1 MKALFGRK
9 VLDLDELKD
18 LTLRAVKEGHKG
30 QPYIIIKEVFLANE
44 YFMDFAG
51 DFLKDQFW
59 IRSEDGGINMNG
71 EVRCVRVNNMDTDE
85 KVLVNSEG
93 YDYPRYTALEID

>member
-18 LTLRAVKEGHKG
+18 LTLRAAKEGHKG
-30 QPYIIIKEVFLANE
+30 QPYIIIREVFLANE

>member
-30 QPYIIIKEVFLANE
+30 QPYIIIREVFLANE

-59 IRSEDGGINMNG
+59 IRSEDGGINING

>member
-30 QPYIIIKEVFLANE
+30 QPYIIIREVFLANE

-71 EVRCVRVNNMDTDE
+71 EVRCVRVNNMDTVE

>member
-30 QPYIIIKEVFLANE
+30 QPYIIIREVFLANK

>member
-30 QPYIIIKEVFLANE
+30 QPYIIIREVFLANE

-59 IRSEDGGINMNG
+59 IRSEDGGINING
-71 EVRCVRVNNMDTDE
+71 EVRCVRVNNMETDE

>member
-9 VLDLDELKD
+9 VLDLEELKD

-30 QPYIIIKEVFLANE
+30 QPYIIIREVFLANE

>member
-18 LTLRAVKEGHKG
+18 LTLRAVKEGNKG
-30 QPYIIIKEVFLANE
+30 QPYIIIREVFLADE

>member
-30 QPYIIIKEVFLANE
+30 QPYIITREVFLANE

-59 IRSEDGGINMNG
+59 IRSEDGGINING

>member
-9 VLDLDELKD
+9 VRDLDELKD

-30 QPYIIIKEVFLANE
+30 QPYIIIREVFLANE

>member
-30 QPYIIIKEVFLANE
+30 QPYIIIREVFLANE

-93 YDYPRYTALEID
+93 YDYARYTALEID

>member
-1 MKALFGRK
+1 MKAFFGRK
-9 VLDLDELKD
+9 VLHLDELKD

-30 QPYIIIKEVFLANE
+30 QPYIIIREVFLANE

>member
-30 QPYIIIKEVFLANE
+30 QPYIIIREVFLANE